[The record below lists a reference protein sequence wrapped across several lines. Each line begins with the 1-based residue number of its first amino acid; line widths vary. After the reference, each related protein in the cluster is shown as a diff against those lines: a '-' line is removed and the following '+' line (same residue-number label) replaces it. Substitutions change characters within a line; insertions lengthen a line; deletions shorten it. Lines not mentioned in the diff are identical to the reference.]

1 MVRTHCVGCRPLTTN
16 YGGSWSFDGMG
27 GADARKSKEFG
38 AQVPWSRP
46 TKHKYV
52 HGYRYNDI
60 TIFKKLGHNGIRILI
75 NY

>member
-1 MVRTHCVGCRPLTTN
+1 
-16 YGGSWSFDGMG
+16 MG

-60 TIFKKLGHNGIRILI
+60 TILKKLGHEGDKHFN
-75 NY
+75 